1 MFNRVCSFLFS
12 FQRKPRDTP
21 QTTPSTTPIHVTST
35 TTASSTPSVES
46 ALNPAQLIQHG
57 SILLLPQSHGGLLPV
72 FANTAVIMPQA
83 MPPRSIGI
91 ETHISTSV
99 SVSGDKS
106 KDGGGADGD
115 STAQPIP
122 AATLTQQ
129 QPLSII
135 LTTPAQTTPTS
146 HAPGPTVV
154 DEIKIQ
160 PNPYAV
166 LSDRFQK
173 PSNPSPFSSS
183 AHSGVFVL
191 SQVEKEVEFGNV
203 DKVTKSMEI
212 LDEVPIRKVEVS
224 VEQEERELAAAKD
237 KPPTDAAAMNNAV
250 PTHGRSPSE
259 SNAIAALT
267 ELVQGRTSQEVM
279 SAKLLLSLQAPPMS
293 TASNQ
298 CEFATLRYLDVSK
311 RRDAIM

>member
-1 MFNRVCSFLFS
+1 M
-12 FQRKPRDTP
+12 
-21 QTTPSTTPIHVTST
+21 
-35 TTASSTPSVES
+35 
-46 ALNPAQLIQHG
+46 
-57 SILLLPQSHGGLLPV
+57 PQS
-72 FANTAVIMPQA
+72 

-99 SVSGDKS
+99 SVSAQDGDKP
-106 KDGGGADGD
+106 KDSDA
-115 STAQPIP
+115 AQPTP
-122 AATLTQQ
+122 VTTMTQQ

-135 LTTPAQTTPTS
+135 LTSPAQSTPTS
-146 HAPGPTVV
+146 HGPTVV

-160 PNPYAV
+160 PNPFAV

-173 PSNPSPFSSS
+173 PSTNPSPFSTS
-183 AHSGVFVL
+183 SGVFVL

-224 VEQEERELAAAKD
+224 VEQDEREIAAARN
-237 KPPTDAAAMNNAV
+237 KPPTDAVNNSV

-267 ELVQGRTSQEVM
+267 ELVHGRTSQEVM
-279 SAKLLLSLQAPPMS
+279 SAKLLLSLQAPPVS
-293 TASNQ
+293 AATANSSQ
-298 CEFATLRYLDVSK
+298 C
-311 RRDAIM
+311 